1 MEGYITLNEWFS
13 NHNINDK
20 SDIASYLGLFYDM
33 DRSMKYLHENGY
45 YVTTFS
51 DYSNIFINDRTVLY
65 KNVEQLYPE
74 DRDYIIN
81 NNIYALSS
89 LALCIYNELPYKRPF
104 NKESL
109 RENYSFFSSSIPSD
123 VSNYYNGIFMNDA
136 SVYLSDYID
145 AKREREGY
153 QISSDNNNSQSSK
166 GSGKALSYGTEYG
179 KMYSGDDKANAFVMV
194 FLFPALIFLLSILI
208 PLILILRG

>member
-20 SDIASYLGLFYDM
+20 SDIASYLDLFYDM

-153 QISSDNNNSQSSK
+153 QTSGYKSSK

>member
-20 SDIASYLGLFYDM
+20 SDITSYLDLFYDM

-153 QISSDNNNSQSSK
+153 QTSGYKSSK

-179 KMYSGDDKANAFVMV
+179 KMYSGDDKANAFVIV